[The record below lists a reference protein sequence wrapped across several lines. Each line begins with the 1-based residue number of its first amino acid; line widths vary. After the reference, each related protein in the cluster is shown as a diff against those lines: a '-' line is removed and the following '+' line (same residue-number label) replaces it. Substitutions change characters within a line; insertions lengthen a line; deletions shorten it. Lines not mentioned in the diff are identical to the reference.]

1 MENIILAIDEEDVT
15 MHDMQEVILGEEEG
29 IQLKNIIKDFV
40 VSYIQNKDK
49 PIPEWLEDK
58 LKKELPEKSD
68 KEIEEMTDGIISG
81 LKTAEEKKELLE
93 KAENQGRS
101 TESWFAAQMKDWFGD
116 VDDRNGK
123 IFRQS

>member
-40 VSYIQNKDK
+40 GSYIQNKDK
-49 PIPEWLEDK
+49 PVQEWLEDK

-68 KEIEEMTDGIISG
+68 EEIEKMTDSIIAG
-81 LKTAEEKKELLE
+81 LKRQKKRKNRLKRRKIKAGARRAGLLH
-93 KAENQGRS
+93 R
-101 TESWFAAQMKDWFGD
+101 
-116 VDDRNGK
+116 
-123 IFRQS
+123 